1 MAQIYLVRHTQV
13 DVPPGVCY
21 GISDVP
27 LATSFP
33 EEAQKI
39 MEKIQGI
46 PFDYIFSSPLS
57 RCTRLARLIAPQ
69 GFVTDPRLAELNFGK
84 WEGQIWEDI
93 YQNSYGIHWMNNY
106 LELPCP
112 GGESFKNLYHRI
124 NAFINELNKNQ
135 NTLIITHAGVIRA
148 FLTVYKG
155 IPLTEIFNVQVGY
168 GEVLI
173 F

>member
-1 MAQIYLVRHTQV
+1 MAQIYLVRHTRV

-27 LATSFP
+27 LAASFP

-39 MEKIQGI
+39 MGKIQGI
-46 PFDYIFSSPLS
+46 PFDHIFSSPLS

-69 GFVTDPRLAELNFGK
+69 GFVTDPRLAELNFGE

-124 NAFINELNKNQ
+124 HAFINELNKNQ
-135 NTLIITHAGVIRA
+135 NTLIITHAGVIRV